1 MEKTQ
6 HRLLIAIGVIALL
19 GIANAGYLAYI
30 AFEGVAPTCTIIK
43 GCELVAASPYAR
55 VFGIPLALF
64 GILFYTLVLAFA
76 LWGIRAAQARV
87 ARFILPLTA
96 LGFLLSL
103 YFLYLQAFVIHA
115 FCQYC
120 LFSLAD
126 STILFFLALWLF
138 RAEQQQSALLRITP
152 APLDTPEEKSV

>member
-1 MEKTQ
+1 MGKTQ
-6 HRLLIAIGVIALL
+6 FRLLIAIGVIALL
-19 GIANAGYLAYI
+19 GIVNAGYLAYI
-30 AFEGVAPTCTIIK
+30 ALEGVAPTCTLIK

-64 GILFYTLVLAFA
+64 GVLFYTLVLAFA

-120 LFSLAD
+120 LFSLLD
-126 STILFFLALWLF
+126 STILFSLALWLF
-138 RAEQQQSALLRITP
+138 RAEQQQRALLRATP
-152 APLDTPEEKSV
+152 AVSSESKGESV

>member
-1 MEKTQ
+1 MGKT
-6 HRLLIAIGVIALL
+6 RFRILITIGVIALL

-64 GILFYTLVLAFA
+64 GVLFYTLVLGTA
-76 LWGIRAAQARV
+76 LWGFLAAPRSRV

-120 LFSLAD
+120 LFSLLDA
-126 STILFFLALWLF
+126 TILFSLAFWLF
-138 RAEQQQSALLRITP
+138 RAERGALSRP
-152 APLDTPEEKSV
+152 ASDSSGAPEGESV